1 MGTAPADAL
10 GPLLEAIQKTGRPI
24 SAEKIRAAYEF
35 AARAHADQRR
45 RSGEPFV
52 THTVAV
58 ATILVDLLGPGV
70 DESLLQ
76 AALLHDVVEDTKV
89 DLPMLRRSFGP
100 DVAALVDGV
109 TKISGLHFDRPEL
122 EQAENFRKML
132 LSMARDLRVILIKLA
147 DRLHNM
153 RTLTALDQDR
163 IRAIARETREIYAP
177 LAHRLGIA
185 RVKWELE
192 DLCLKALDPEA
203 FQELRQKVALKR
215 EEREGQI
222 REVMQPVKER
232 LQELGIKADVI
243 GRPKH
248 LESIHRKMRAQER
261 PFEEIFDLLGARV
274 ITHDKADCYRVLGVV
289 HDLYTPVHER
299 FKDYIATP
307 KSNMYQSL
315 HTTVVSPGGFM
326 VEFQIRTAEMHQIAE
341 LGVAAHYRY
350 KEGGRHSEAEL
361 EAKLKPVLKN
371 VDFQTAS
378 GDPDEF
384 MEYLK
389 TALYQDEVFVFTP
402 RGDLRRLPRGAT
414 PLDFAYLVHTQVG
427 HHCVGAKVNGRIVP
441 LRTELRSGDTVQ
453 IITSPSAKPNRDWI
467 QVCQT
472 PAARAKIRHWLKV
485 AEHSDSVALGKEM
498 IEREL
503 RRRRLTPPTTIEAL
517 ADSLGHPDVNGLYA
531 ALGQGNLSV
540 AQVLGKWFPDGGGPV
555 QRFKEASL
563 ETIRAITGRPSQG
576 VRIQGVDNLMVTYAK
591 CCQPVPGDAV
601 VGIVTRGRGV
611 TVHRTDCPN
620 TFEDR
625 VSAERRLV
633 VDWSARQDDSFTVK
647 LSIFGQD
654 RKSLLADIAKAISI
668 TNTNIRTAG
677 IKASDRNARGA
688 FVVEVRDLPHL
699 REVMRAIENVDGVD
713 AVERE
718 QVFGKPRAPG
728 EAQPPGSDEA
738 GLAS

>member
-1 MGTAPADAL
+1 MGSAPPDAL
-10 GPLLEAIQKTGRPI
+10 GPLLEAIQRTGRPI

-58 ATILVDLLGPGV
+58 ASILVDLLGAGV
-70 DESLLQ
+70 DESILQ
-76 AALLHDVVEDTKV
+76 AALLHDTVEDTKI
-89 DLPMLRRSFGP
+89 DLAMIGRSFGP

-163 IRAIARETREIYAP
+163 ARAIARETREIYAP

-185 RVKWELE
+185 RVKAELE

-203 FQELRQKVALKR
+203 FQDLRQKVALKR

-232 LQELGIKADVI
+232 LQALGIKADVI

-261 PFEEIFDLLGARV
+261 HFEEIFDLLGARV
-274 ITHDKADCYRVLGVV
+274 ITQDKADCYRVLGVV

-315 HTTVVSPGGFM
+315 HTTVVAPGGFM
-326 VEFQIRTAEMHQIAE
+326 VEFQIRTSEMHQIAE

-350 KEGGRHSEAEL
+350 KEGGRQSDAEL
-361 EAKLKPVLKN
+361 EAKLQPVLKN

-467 QVCQT
+467 QVVQT
-472 PAARAKIRHWLKV
+472 PGARTKIRHWLKV

-498 IEREL
+498 LEREL
-503 RRRRLTPPTTIEAL
+503 RRRRLTPPTPVESL
-517 ADSLGHPDVNGLYA
+517 SDSLGHPDVNGLYA

-625 VSAERRLV
+625 VPSERRLV
-633 VDWSARQDDSFTVK
+633 VDWSARAEDSFTVK

-654 RKSLLADIAKAISI
+654 RRSLLADIAKAIST

-677 IKASDRNARGA
+677 IKANDRNARGA
-688 FVVEVRDLPHL
+688 FVVEVRDLGHL
-699 REVMRAIENVDGVD
+699 REVMRAIENVDGVN

-718 QVFGKPRAPG
+718 QVFGKPR
-728 EAQPPGSDEA
+728 PPESRSGSDEA

>member
-1 MGTAPADAL
+1 MDPVPQDVL
-10 GPLLEAIQKTGRPI
+10 EPLFETLEKTGRTVDAK
-24 SAEKIRAAYEF
+24 SIRAAYDF
-35 AARAHADQRR
+35 AARAHGSQMRL
-45 RSGEPFV
+45 SGEPFV
-52 THTVAV
+52 THAVSVAL
-58 ATILVDLLGPGV
+58 ILADLLGAGV
-70 DESLLQ
+70 DETLIQ
-76 AALLHDVVEDTKV
+76 AALLHDVVEDTDR
-89 DLPMLRRSFGP
+89 DLATVRRTFGEE
-100 DVAALVDGV
+100 VAALVDGV
-109 TKISGLHFDRPEL
+109 TKISGLHFDRPEQ

-132 LSMARDLRVILIKLA
+132 LSMARDLRVILVKLA

-153 RTLTALDQDR
+153 RTLGALDPER
-163 IRAIARETREIYAP
+163 ARAIARETREIYAP

-192 DLCLKALDPEA
+192 DLCLKHLDPDA
-203 FQELRQKVALKR
+203 YQELRQKVALKR
-215 EEREGQI
+215 EERQRLIEGVV
-222 REVMQPVKER
+222 RPVKER
-232 LQELGIKADVI
+232 LQGLGLRAEVV

-248 LESIHRKMRAQER
+248 LDSIYRKMRGQGR
-261 PFEEIFDLLGARV
+261 PFEEIFDLLGVRV
-274 ITHDKADCYRVLGVV
+274 LTQDKADCYRVLGVV
-289 HDLYTPVHER
+289 HDLFTPVHER

-315 HTTVVSPGGFM
+315 HTTVVAPGGLL
-326 VEFQIRTAEMHQIAE
+326 VELQIRTLEMHLVAE

-350 KEGGRHSEAEL
+350 KEGGRRADAEL
-361 EAKLKPVLKN
+361 EAKLAPLLRN

-414 PLDFAYLVHTQVG
+414 PLDFAYLVHTEVG
-427 HHCVGAKVNGRIVP
+427 NRCVGAKVNGRIVP
-441 LRTELRSGDTVQ
+441 LRTELRNGDTVQ
-453 IITSPSAKPNRDWI
+453 IITAPTAKPNRDWLKI
-467 QVCQT
+467 VAT
-472 PAARAKIRHWLKV
+472 HAARAKIRHWLKV

-498 IEREL
+498 IEREM
-503 RRRRLTPPTTIEAL
+503 RRRRLTPPAQTPLETVAQAMGH
-517 ADSLGHPDVNGLYA
+517 ADATGLYA
-531 ALGQGNLSV
+531 AVGQGNLSV
-540 AQVLGKWFPDGGGPV
+540 QQVIMKWIPDEGGPV

-563 ETIRAITGRPSQG
+563 ETIRAITRRPSRG
-576 VRIQGVDNLMVTYAK
+576 VRIQGVDNLMVAYAK
-591 CCQPVPGDAV
+591 CCQPVPGDDV

-620 TFEDR
+620 TFEGR
-625 VSAERRLV
+625 VAAERRV
-633 VDWSARQDDSFTVK
+633 PVDWSAAPDDAFTVK
-647 LSIFGQD
+647 LSIFGRD

-688 FVVEVRDLPHL
+688 FVVEVRDLNHL
-699 REVMRAIENVDGVD
+699 REVMKAIGQVEGVD

-718 QVFGKPRAPG
+718 QIFGKPRSG
-728 EAQPPGSDEA
+728 EA